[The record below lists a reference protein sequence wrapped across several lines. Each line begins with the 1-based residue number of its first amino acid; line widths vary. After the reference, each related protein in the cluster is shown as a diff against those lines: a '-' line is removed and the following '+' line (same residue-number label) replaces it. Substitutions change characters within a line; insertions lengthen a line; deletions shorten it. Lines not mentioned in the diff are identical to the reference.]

1 MVGWVISAMLTV
13 RGNIRWEGV
22 VVLAENS

>member
-1 MVGWVISAMLTV
+1 VGWVISAMLTV